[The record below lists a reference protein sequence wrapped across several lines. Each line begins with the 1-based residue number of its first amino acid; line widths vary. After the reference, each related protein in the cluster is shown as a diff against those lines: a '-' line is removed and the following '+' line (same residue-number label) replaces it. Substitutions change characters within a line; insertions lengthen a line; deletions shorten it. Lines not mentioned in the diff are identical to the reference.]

1 MLYFNDL
8 LPLINQ
14 DVFYN
19 SVVKDWLN
27 QLLDV
32 GPKPKEGLSSL

>member
-27 QLLDV
+27 QLLDI
-32 GPKPKEGLSSL
+32 